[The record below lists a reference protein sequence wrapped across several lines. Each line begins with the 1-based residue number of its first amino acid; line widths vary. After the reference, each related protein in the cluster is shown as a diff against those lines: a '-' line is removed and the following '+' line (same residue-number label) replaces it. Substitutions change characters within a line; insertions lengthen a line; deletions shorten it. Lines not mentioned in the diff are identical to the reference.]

1 MSLPI
6 QVVIHARDPI
16 SQSGLASALGFKRE
30 VRVVAEDAPCAG
42 ADRVA
47 IVVADE
53 VDDEAIRLLRR
64 IQRSAEG
71 RVLLV
76 VTRIDDAGLLVAIE
90 AGACGV
96 VRRAEAGAD
105 RLVSV
110 IRAAAAGEGALPPD
124 LLGRLLHQ
132 VGQLQRNVLDPR
144 GLSFSGVSERETEV
158 LRLVADGCD
167 TAQIARQL
175 CYSERTVKNVLH
187 DVTAR
192 LQLRNRSHAVAYAVR
207 AGLI

>member
-158 LRLVADGCD
+158 LRLVADGYD